1 LHHGRHALQ
10 QLHRRGHRPHPG
22 RPARPGSDRLPPH
35 AAVAGRRGLPP
46 LRLPRGDEGHPRP
59 EELTM
64 TTTEHASATS
74 PGDTPAPPGAAV
86 DLDISARSFWAKPF
100 EEREQTFA
108 WLRANEPVS
117 YHRPYESTL
126 VPPEPDSPG
135 FWALTKHEDCQ
146 LVSRNQEDFTVTQGV
161 IMED

>member
-1 LHHGRHALQ
+1 MTSTA
-10 QLHRRGHRPHPG
+10 
-22 RPARPGSDRLPPH
+22 DR
-35 AAVAGRRGLPP
+35 ATAG
-46 LRLPRGDEGHPRP
+46 
-59 EELTM
+59 
-64 TTTEHASATS
+64 
-74 PGDTPAPPGAAV
+74 V

-100 EEREQTFA
+100 EEREKTFA

-161 IMED
+161 IMEDFPEVIIVASHSFLAMDDPEHNRLRSIVSRAFTPRRTKTMESWIQGVASKTAR